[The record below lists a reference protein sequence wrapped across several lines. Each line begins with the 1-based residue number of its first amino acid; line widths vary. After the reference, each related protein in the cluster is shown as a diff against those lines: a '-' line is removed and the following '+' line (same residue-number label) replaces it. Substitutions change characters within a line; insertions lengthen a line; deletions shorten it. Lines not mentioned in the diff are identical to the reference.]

1 MVAYIAHLSSY
12 GLSQGE
18 IAKITIWTSDVHM
31 AEEAKMGDKVVIF
44 FAKIAQ
50 KHPKMLKMT

>member
-18 IAKITIWTSDVHM
+18 ISKITLWTSDVHM

-44 FAKIAQ
+44 L
-50 KHPKMLKMT
+50 PKLPKNTPKCLK